1 MLEFLHQ
8 NIPITQVL
16 GVEVVSARAGE
27 AILSAPL
34 EANVNHYDTVFG
46 GSASSLAILAAWSVI
61 HVRLQEY
68 QTDTRLIIQK
78 STMEYQKPI
87 TADFTAIGRLSDVT
101 KWPGFVKTLDR
112 RGRARISA
120 NSILLCQD
128 TQVAR
133 FQGDFVAMRLP
144 EKGAK

>member
-1 MLEFLHQ
+1 MLEFLHR

-16 GVEVVSARAGE
+16 GVQVENAGTSE
-27 AILSAPL
+27 AVLSAPL

-46 GSASSLAILAAWSVI
+46 GSASSLAILAAWTVI
-61 HVRLQEY
+61 HVRLQDYEGN
-68 QTDTRLIIQK
+68 TRLIIQK

-101 KWPGFVKTLDR
+101 KWPGFTKTLDR

-120 NSILLCQD
+120 NSILLCQG

-133 FQGDFVAMRLP
+133 FQGDFVTFRLDD
-144 EKGAK
+144 

>member
-1 MLEFLHQ
+1 VLEFLNQ
-8 NIPITQVL
+8 NIPITRVL
-16 GVEVVSARAGE
+16 GVQVESAGTGE

-46 GSASSLAILAAWSVI
+46 GSASSLAILAAWTVI
-61 HVRLQEY
+61 HVRLQECEAK
-68 QTDTRLIIQK
+68 TRLIIQK

-101 KWPGFVKTLDR
+101 KWPVFVKTLDR

-120 NSILLCQD
+120 NSILLCQG

-133 FQGDFVAMRLP
+133 FQGDFVAFKLDD
-144 EKGAK
+144 